1 MKVRMKMSKK
11 NKLQRA
17 LRKAGRTRSAVLIGS
32 AEAYDIL
39 CGDGYTSLDQNPEI
53 VAACRKIAEVV
64 GATTIHVMENTER
77 GDERV
82 INELSRK
89 IDINPCSS
97 MTRQTFIEAIV
108 MNLLIYGRGN
118 SVVKVYTEDGYLSD
132 MEPVAANRVS
142 FQGDYTRYRVM
153 IDGIPYAPDEV
164 MHFVYNPDKVYMY
177 KGQGVT
183 AQLKDVA
190 DNLRQAQVTTN
201 AFMKSKYKPSLIV
214 KVDGMTEEFSSPK
227 GRQKLINEYM
237 NSGEAGA
244 PWLIP
249 AEQFEIE
256 QIKPLSLSDLAIS
269 DNVKLD
275 KQSVA
280 AILGVPAFV
289 LGVGEYKQD
298 EWNYFVKTKIKT
310 IVTGLQQEMTRKL
323 IYSPNMYIKF
333 NVLSVMDWDLT
344 TIASVFGSLSDRGF
358 ITGNEV
364 RDKIGMSPKEGLDE
378 LRVLENYIPW
388 DMAAAQKKLVQKGDN
403 NG

>member
-1 MKVRMKMSKK
+1 MKMSKK
-11 NKLQRA
+11 NNVIQRA
-17 LRKAGRTRSAVLIGS
+17 LRKARRTRTRSAVLIGS

-64 GATTIHVMENTER
+64 GAMTIHVMENTER

-89 IDINPCSS
+89 IDINPCST

-108 MNLLIYGRGN
+108 MNLLLYGKGN

-142 FQGDYTRYRVM
+142 YQGDYTRYHVM

-164 MHFVYNPDKVYMY
+164 MHFVYNPDKVYLY

-190 DNLRQAQVTTN
+190 DNLRQAQATTN

-358 ITGNEV
+358 VTGNEV

-388 DMAAAQKKLVQKGDN
+388 DMAAAQKKLIQKGEDN
-403 NG
+403 G

>member
-1 MKVRMKMSKK
+1 MKMSKK
-11 NKLQRA
+11 NNVLQRA
-17 LRKAGRTRSAVLIGS
+17 LRKAGRIRSAVLIGS
-32 AEAYDIL
+32 TETYDIL

-64 GATTIHVMENTER
+64 GAMTIHVMENTER

-108 MNLLIYGRGN
+108 MNLLLYGKGN

-142 FQGDYTRYRVM
+142 YQGDYTRYHVM

-358 ITGNEV
+358 VTGNEV

-388 DMAAAQKKLVQKGDN
+388 DMAAAQKKLIQKGEDN
-403 NG
+403 G

>member
-1 MKVRMKMSKK
+1 MKMSKK
-11 NKLQRA
+11 NNVLQRA

-32 AEAYDIL
+32 TEAYDIL

-64 GATTIHVMENTER
+64 GAMTIHVMENTER

-89 IDINPCSS
+89 IDINPCST

-108 MNLLIYGRGN
+108 MNLLLYGKGN

-142 FQGDYTRYRVM
+142 YQGDYTRYHVM

-201 AFMKSKYKPSLIV
+201 AFMKSKYKPSLII

-275 KQSVA
+275 KQSVG

-358 ITGNEV
+358 VTGNEV

-388 DMAAAQKKLVQKGDN
+388 DMAAAQKKLIQKGEDN
-403 NG
+403 G

>member
-1 MKVRMKMSKK
+1 MKMSKK
-11 NKLQRA
+11 NNVLQRA

-32 AEAYDIL
+32 TEAYDIL

-64 GATTIHVMENTER
+64 GAMTIHVMENTER

-108 MNLLIYGRGN
+108 MNLLLYGKGN

-132 MEPVAANRVS
+132 MEPVAANRVV

-358 ITGNEV
+358 VTGNEV

>member
-1 MKVRMKMSKK
+1 MKMSKK
-11 NKLQRA
+11 NNVIQRA
-17 LRKAGRTRSAVLIGS
+17 LRKARRSAVLIGS

-64 GATTIHVMENTER
+64 GAMTIHVMENTER

-89 IDINPCSS
+89 IDINPCST

-108 MNLLIYGRGN
+108 MNLLLYGKGN

-142 FQGDYTRYRVM
+142 YQGDYTRYHVM

-164 MHFVYNPDKVYMY
+164 MHFVYNPDKVYLY

-201 AFMKSKYKPSLIV
+201 AFMKSKYKPSLII

-358 ITGNEV
+358 VTGNEV
-364 RDKIGMSPKEGLDE
+364 RDKIGMSPKDGLDE

>member
-1 MKVRMKMSKK
+1 MKMSKK
-11 NKLQRA
+11 NNVLQRA

-32 AEAYDIL
+32 TEAYDIL

-64 GATTIHVMENTER
+64 GAMTIHVMENTER

-108 MNLLIYGRGN
+108 MNLLLYGKGN

-132 MEPVAANRVS
+132 MEPVAANRVL

-190 DNLRQAQVTTN
+190 DNLRQAHVTTN

-358 ITGNEV
+358 VTGNEV
-364 RDKIGMSPKEGLDE
+364 RDKIGMSPKDGLDE

-388 DMAAAQKKLVQKGDN
+388 DMAAAQKKLVQKGEDN
-403 NG
+403 G

>member
-1 MKVRMKMSKK
+1 MKMSKK
-11 NKLQRA
+11 NNVIQRA
-17 LRKAGRTRSAVLIGS
+17 LRKARRSAVLIGS

-64 GATTIHVMENTER
+64 GAMTIHVMENTER
-77 GDERV
+77 GDESV

-89 IDINPCSS
+89 IDINPCST

-108 MNLLIYGRGN
+108 MNLLLYGKGN

-142 FQGDYTRYRVM
+142 YQGDYTRYHVM

-164 MHFVYNPDKVYMY
+164 MHFVYNPDKVYLY

-190 DNLRQAQVTTN
+190 DNLRQAQATTN

-358 ITGNEV
+358 VTGNEV

-378 LRVLENYIPW
+378 LRTLENYIPW
-388 DMAAAQKKLVQKGDN
+388 DMAAAQKKLIQKGEDN
-403 NG
+403 G

>member
-1 MKVRMKMSKK
+1 MKMSKK
-11 NKLQRA
+11 NNVIQRA
-17 LRKAGRTRSAVLIGS
+17 LRKARRTRSAVLIGS

-64 GATTIHVMENTER
+64 GAMTIHVMENTER

-89 IDINPCSS
+89 IDINPCST

-108 MNLLIYGRGN
+108 MNLLLYG
-118 SVVKVYTEDGYLSD
+118 KVYTEDGYLSD

-142 FQGDYTRYRVM
+142 YQGDYTRYHVM

-164 MHFVYNPDKVYMY
+164 MHFVYNPDKVYLY

-190 DNLRQAQVTTN
+190 DNLRQAQATTN

-358 ITGNEV
+358 VTGNEV

-388 DMAAAQKKLVQKGDN
+388 DMAAAQKKLIQKGEDN
-403 NG
+403 G

>member
-1 MKVRMKMSKK
+1 MKMSKK
-11 NKLQRA
+11 NNVLQRA
-17 LRKAGRTRSAVLIGS
+17 LRKARRTRSAVLIGS

-64 GATTIHVMENTER
+64 GAMTIHVMENTER

-108 MNLLIYGRGN
+108 MNLLLYGKGN

-132 MEPVAANRVS
+132 MEPVAASRVS
-142 FQGDYTRYRVM
+142 FQGNYTRYHVL

-164 MHFVYNPDKVYMY
+164 MHFVYNPDKTYLY

-190 DNLRQAQVTTN
+190 DNLRQAQITTN

-333 NVLSVMDWDLT
+333 NAMSVMDWDLT

-358 ITGNEV
+358 VTGNEV
-364 RDKIGMSPKEGLDE
+364 RDKIGMSPREGLDE

-388 DMAAAQKKLVQKGDN
+388 DMAAAQKKLVQKGEDN
-403 NG
+403 G

>member
-32 AEAYDIL
+32 EEAYDIL

-64 GATTIHVMENTER
+64 GAMTIHVMENTER

-118 SVVKVYTEDGYLSD
+118 SVVKVYAEDGYLSD

>member
-1 MKVRMKMSKK
+1 MKMSKK
-11 NKLQRA
+11 NNVIQRA
-17 LRKAGRTRSAVLIGS
+17 LRKARRTRSAVLIGS

-64 GATTIHVMENTER
+64 GAMTIHVMENTER

-89 IDINPCSS
+89 IDINPCST

-108 MNLLIYGRGN
+108 MNLLLYGKGN

-142 FQGDYTRYRVM
+142 YQGDYTRYHVM

-190 DNLRQAQVTTN
+190 DNLRQAQITTN
-201 AFMKSKYKPSLIV
+201 AFMKSKYKPSLII

-358 ITGNEV
+358 VSGNEV
-364 RDKIGMSPKEGLDE
+364 RDKIGMSPREGLDE

-388 DMAAAQKKLVQKGDN
+388 DMAAAQKKLVQKGES

>member
-1 MKVRMKMSKK
+1 MKVSKK

-32 AEAYDIL
+32 EEAYDIL

-64 GATTIHVMENTER
+64 GAMTIHVMENTER

>member
-1 MKVRMKMSKK
+1 M
-11 NKLQRA
+11 
-17 LRKAGRTRSAVLIGS
+17 
-32 AEAYDIL
+32 
-39 CGDGYTSLDQNPEI
+39 
-53 VAACRKIAEVV
+53 
-64 GATTIHVMENTER
+64 TIHVMENTER

-89 IDINPCSS
+89 IDINPCST

-108 MNLLIYGRGN
+108 MNLLLYGKGN
-118 SVVKVYTEDGYLSD
+118 SVVKVYTEDGYLSE

-142 FQGDYTRYRVM
+142 YQGDYTRYHVM

-164 MHFVYNPDKVYMY
+164 MHFVYNPDKVYLY

-190 DNLRQAQVTTN
+190 DNLRQAQATTN

-280 AILGVPAFV
+280 AILGVLAFV

-358 ITGNEV
+358 VTGNEV

-388 DMAAAQKKLVQKGDN
+388 DMAAAQKKLIQKGEDN
-403 NG
+403 G

>member
-1 MKVRMKMSKK
+1 MSKK
-11 NKLQRA
+11 NNVIQRA
-17 LRKAGRTRSAVLIGS
+17 LRKARRSAVLIGS

-64 GATTIHVMENTER
+64 GAMTIHVMENTER

-89 IDINPCSS
+89 IDINPCST

-108 MNLLIYGRGN
+108 MNLLLYGKGN

-142 FQGDYTRYRVM
+142 YQGDYTRYHVM

-164 MHFVYNPDKVYMY
+164 MHFVYNPDKVYLY

-190 DNLRQAQVTTN
+190 DNLRQAQATTN

-358 ITGNEV
+358 VTGNEV

-378 LRVLENYIPW
+378 LRTLENYIPW
-388 DMAAAQKKLVQKGDN
+388 DMAEAQKKLIQKGEDN
-403 NG
+403 G

>member
-1 MKVRMKMSKK
+1 MKMSKK
-11 NKLQRA
+11 NNLIQWA
-17 LRKAGRTRSAVLIGS
+17 LRKARRTRSAVMIGS
-32 AEAYDIL
+32 TEAYDIL

-64 GATTIHVMENTER
+64 GAMTIHVMENTER

-108 MNLLIYGRGN
+108 MNLLLYGKGN

-132 MEPVAANRVS
+132 MEPVAANRVL

-153 IDGIPYAPDEV
+153 IDGIPYAQDEV

-358 ITGNEV
+358 VTGNEV

>member
-1 MKVRMKMSKK
+1 MKMSKK
-11 NKLQRA
+11 NNVIQRA
-17 LRKAGRTRSAVLIGS
+17 LRKARRTRSALLIGS

-64 GATTIHVMENTER
+64 GAMTIHVMENTER

-89 IDINPCSS
+89 IDINPCST

-108 MNLLIYGRGN
+108 MNLLLYGKGN

-142 FQGDYTRYRVM
+142 YQGDYTRYHVM

-164 MHFVYNPDKVYMY
+164 MHFVYNPDKVYLY

-190 DNLRQAQVTTN
+190 DNLRQAQATTN

-358 ITGNEV
+358 VTGNEV

-388 DMAAAQKKLVQKGDN
+388 DMAAAQKKLVQKGEDN
-403 NG
+403 G

>member
-1 MKVRMKMSKK
+1 MKMSKK
-11 NKLQRA
+11 NNVIQRA
-17 LRKAGRTRSAVLIGS
+17 LRKARRTRSAVLIGS

-64 GATTIHVMENTER
+64 GAMTIHVMENTER

-89 IDINPCSS
+89 IDINPCST

-108 MNLLIYGRGN
+108 MNLLLYGKGN

-142 FQGDYTRYRVM
+142 YQGDYTRYHVM

-190 DNLRQAQVTTN
+190 DNLRQAQATTN

-358 ITGNEV
+358 VTGNEV

-388 DMAAAQKKLVQKGDN
+388 DMAAAQKKLVQKGEDN
-403 NG
+403 G

>member
-1 MKVRMKMSKK
+1 MKMSKK
-11 NKLQRA
+11 NNVIQRA
-17 LRKAGRTRSAVLIGS
+17 LRKARRSAVLIGS

-64 GATTIHVMENTER
+64 GAMTIHVMENTER

-89 IDINPCSS
+89 IDINPCST

-108 MNLLIYGRGN
+108 MNLLLYGKGN

-142 FQGDYTRYRVM
+142 YQGDYTRYHVM

-164 MHFVYNPDKVYMY
+164 MHFVYNPDKVYLY

-190 DNLRQAQVTTN
+190 DNLRQAQATTN

-358 ITGNEV
+358 VTGNEV

-388 DMAAAQKKLVQKGDN
+388 DMAAAQKKLVQKGEDN
-403 NG
+403 G

>member
-1 MKVRMKMSKK
+1 MKMSKK
-11 NKLQRA
+11 NNVIQRA
-17 LRKAGRTRSAVLIGS
+17 LRKARRTRSAVLIGS

-64 GATTIHVMENTER
+64 GAMTIHVMENTER

-89 IDINPCSS
+89 IDINPCST

-108 MNLLIYGRGN
+108 MNLLLYGKGN

-142 FQGDYTRYRVM
+142 YQGDYTRYHVM

-164 MHFVYNPDKVYMY
+164 MHFVYNPDKVYLY

-190 DNLRQAQVTTN
+190 DNLRQAQATTN

-333 NVLSVMDWDLT
+333 NAMSVMDWDLT

-358 ITGNEV
+358 VTGNEV

-388 DMAAAQKKLVQKGDN
+388 DMAAAQKKLIQKGEDN
-403 NG
+403 G

>member
-1 MKVRMKMSKK
+1 MKMSKK
-11 NKLQRA
+11 NNVLQRA

-32 AEAYDIL
+32 TEAYDIL

-64 GATTIHVMENTER
+64 GAMTIHVMENTER

-108 MNLLIYGRGN
+108 MNLLLYGKGN

-142 FQGDYTRYRVM
+142 YQGDYTRYHVM

-358 ITGNEV
+358 VTGNEV

-388 DMAAAQKKLVQKGDN
+388 DMAAAQKKLIQKGEDN
-403 NG
+403 G

>member
-1 MKVRMKMSKK
+1 MKMSKK
-11 NKLQRA
+11 NNVIQRA
-17 LRKAGRTRSAVLIGS
+17 LRKARRTRSAVLIGS

-64 GATTIHVMENTER
+64 GAMTIHVMENTER

-89 IDINPCSS
+89 IDINPCST

-108 MNLLIYGRGN
+108 MNLLLYGKGN

-142 FQGDYTRYRVM
+142 YQGDYTRYHVM

-164 MHFVYNPDKVYMY
+164 MHFVYNPDKVYLY

-190 DNLRQAQVTTN
+190 DNLRQAQATTN

-333 NVLSVMDWDLT
+333 NAMSVMDWDLT

-358 ITGNEV
+358 VTGNEV

-388 DMAAAQKKLVQKGDN
+388 DMAATQKKLIQKGEDN
-403 NG
+403 G

>member
-1 MKVRMKMSKK
+1 MKMSKK
-11 NKLQRA
+11 NNVLQRA

-32 AEAYDIL
+32 TEAYDIL

-64 GATTIHVMENTER
+64 GAMTIHVMENTER

-108 MNLLIYGRGN
+108 MNLLLYGKGN

-132 MEPVAANRVS
+132 MEPVAANRVL

-358 ITGNEV
+358 VTGNEV

>member
-1 MKVRMKMSKK
+1 MKMSKK

-32 AEAYDIL
+32 TEAYDIL

-64 GATTIHVMENTER
+64 GAMTIHVMENTER

-89 IDINPCSS
+89 IDINPCST

-108 MNLLIYGRGN
+108 MNLLLYGKGN

-142 FQGDYTRYRVM
+142 YQGDYTRYRVM

-190 DNLRQAQVTTN
+190 DNLRQAQITTN

-358 ITGNEV
+358 VTGNEV
-364 RDKIGMSPKEGLDE
+364 RDKIGMSPKKGLDE

-388 DMAAAQKKLVQKGDN
+388 DMAAAQKKLIQKGEDN
-403 NG
+403 G

>member
-1 MKVRMKMSKK
+1 MKMSKK
-11 NKLQRA
+11 NNVIQRA
-17 LRKAGRTRSAVLIGS
+17 LRKARRTRSAVLIGS

-64 GATTIHVMENTER
+64 GAMTIHVMENTER

-89 IDINPCSS
+89 IDINPCST

-108 MNLLIYGRGN
+108 MNLLLYGKGN

-142 FQGDYTRYRVM
+142 YQGDYTRYHVM

-164 MHFVYNPDKVYMY
+164 MHFVYNPDKVYLY

-190 DNLRQAQVTTN
+190 DNLRQAQATTN

-358 ITGNEV
+358 VTGNEV

-378 LRVLENYIPW
+378 LRTLENYIPW
-388 DMAAAQKKLVQKGDN
+388 DMAAAQKKLIQKGEDN
-403 NG
+403 G

>member
-1 MKVRMKMSKK
+1 MKMSKK
-11 NKLQRA
+11 NNVIQRA
-17 LRKAGRTRSAVLIGS
+17 LRKARRSAVLIGS

-64 GATTIHVMENTER
+64 GAMTIHVMENTER

-89 IDINPCSS
+89 IDINPCST

-108 MNLLIYGRGN
+108 MNLLLYGKGN

-142 FQGDYTRYRVM
+142 YQGDYTRYHVM

-164 MHFVYNPDKVYMY
+164 MHFVYNPDKVYLY

-190 DNLRQAQVTTN
+190 DNLRQAQATTN

-358 ITGNEV
+358 VTGNEV
-364 RDKIGMSPKEGLDE
+364 RDKIGMSSKEGLDE
-378 LRVLENYIPW
+378 LRTLENYIPW
-388 DMAAAQKKLVQKGDN
+388 DMAAAQKKLIQKGEDN
-403 NG
+403 G

>member
-1 MKVRMKMSKK
+1 MKMSKK
-11 NKLQRA
+11 NNVIQRA
-17 LRKAGRTRSAVLIGS
+17 LRKARRSAVLIGS

-64 GATTIHVMENTER
+64 GAMTIHVMENTER

-89 IDINPCSS
+89 IDINPCST

-108 MNLLIYGRGN
+108 MNLLLYGKGN

-142 FQGDYTRYRVM
+142 YQGDYTRYHVM

-164 MHFVYNPDKVYMY
+164 MHFVYNPDKVYLY

-190 DNLRQAQVTTN
+190 DNLRQAQATTN

-344 TIASVFGSLSDRGF
+344 TIASVFVSLSDRGF
-358 ITGNEV
+358 VTGNEV

-388 DMAAAQKKLVQKGDN
+388 DMAAAQKKLIQKGEDN
-403 NG
+403 G

>member
-1 MKVRMKMSKK
+1 MSKK
-11 NKLQRA
+11 NNVIQRA
-17 LRKAGRTRSAVLIGS
+17 LRKARRSAVLIGS

-64 GATTIHVMENTER
+64 GAMTIHVMENTER

-89 IDINPCSS
+89 IDINPCST
-97 MTRQTFIEAIV
+97 MTRQTFMEAIV
-108 MNLLIYGRGN
+108 MNLLLYGKGN

-142 FQGDYTRYRVM
+142 YQGDYTRYHVM

-164 MHFVYNPDKVYMY
+164 MHFVYNPDKVYLY

-190 DNLRQAQVTTN
+190 DNLRQAQATTN

-333 NVLSVMDWDLT
+333 NVLSVMDWHLT

-358 ITGNEV
+358 VTGNEV

-378 LRVLENYIPW
+378 LRTLENYIPW
-388 DMAAAQKKLVQKGDN
+388 DMAAAQKKLIQKGEDN
-403 NG
+403 G

>member
-1 MKVRMKMSKK
+1 MKMSKK
-11 NKLQRA
+11 NNVLQRA

-32 AEAYDIL
+32 TEAYDIL

-64 GATTIHVMENTER
+64 GTMTIHVMENTER

-89 IDINPCSS
+89 IDINPCST

-108 MNLLIYGRGN
+108 MNLLLYGKGN

-142 FQGDYTRYRVM
+142 YQGDYTRYHVM

-164 MHFVYNPDKVYMY
+164 MHFVYNPDKVYLY

-333 NVLSVMDWDLT
+333 NVLSVMDWDLP

-358 ITGNEV
+358 VTGNEV

-388 DMAAAQKKLVQKGDN
+388 DMAAAQKKLVQKGES

>member
-1 MKVRMKMSKK
+1 MKMSKK
-11 NKLQRA
+11 NNVIQRA
-17 LRKAGRTRSAVLIGS
+17 LRKARRTRSAVLIGS

-64 GATTIHVMENTER
+64 GAMTIHVMENTER

-89 IDINPCSS
+89 IDINPCST

-108 MNLLIYGRGN
+108 MNLLLYGKGN

-142 FQGDYTRYRVM
+142 YQGDYTRYHVM

-190 DNLRQAQVTTN
+190 DNLRQAQITTN

-358 ITGNEV
+358 VTGNEV

-388 DMAAAQKKLVQKGDN
+388 DMAAAQKKLVQKGEDN
-403 NG
+403 G

>member
-32 AEAYDIL
+32 EEAYDIL

-64 GATTIHVMENTER
+64 GAMTIHVMENTER

>member
-1 MKVRMKMSKK
+1 MKMSKK
-11 NKLQRA
+11 NNVIQRA
-17 LRKAGRTRSAVLIGS
+17 LRKARRTRSAVLIGS

-64 GATTIHVMENTER
+64 GAMTIHVMENTER

-89 IDINPCSS
+89 IDINPCST

-108 MNLLIYGRGN
+108 MNLLLYGKGN

-142 FQGDYTRYRVM
+142 YQGDYTRYHVM

-164 MHFVYNPDKVYMY
+164 MHFVYNPDKVYLY

-190 DNLRQAQVTTN
+190 DNLRQAQATTN
-201 AFMKSKYKPSLIV
+201 AFMKSKYKPSLII

-333 NVLSVMDWDLT
+333 NAMSVMDWDLT

-358 ITGNEV
+358 VTGNEV

-388 DMAAAQKKLVQKGDN
+388 DMAATQKKLIQKGEDN
-403 NG
+403 G

>member
-64 GATTIHVMENTER
+64 GTMTIHVMENTER

-201 AFMKSKYKPSLIV
+201 AFMKSKYKPSLII

-310 IVTGLQQEMTRKL
+310 IVTGLQQEMSRKL

-358 ITGNEV
+358 VTGNEV

>member
-1 MKVRMKMSKK
+1 MKMSKK
-11 NKLQRA
+11 NNVIQRA
-17 LRKAGRTRSAVLIGS
+17 LRKARRSAVLIGS

-64 GATTIHVMENTER
+64 GAMTIHVMENTER

-89 IDINPCSS
+89 IDINPCST

-108 MNLLIYGRGN
+108 MNLLLYGKGN
-118 SVVKVYTEDGYLSD
+118 SVVKVYTEDGYLSE

-142 FQGDYTRYRVM
+142 YQGDYTRYHVM

-164 MHFVYNPDKVYMY
+164 MHFVYNPDKVYLY

-190 DNLRQAQVTTN
+190 DNLRQAQATTN

-358 ITGNEV
+358 VTGNEV

-388 DMAAAQKKLVQKGDN
+388 DMAAAQKKLVQKGEDN
-403 NG
+403 G